1 VESGGEGCSVI
12 PDIGNVVAAW
22 PFAAS
27 FAAAA
32 GARGVR
38 EARRRTVLNEALH
51 ELRRPLQAMTLA
63 AEGGQEGTL
72 WMAASALERLER
84 EINGRPLSPSRASF
98 AARGLVEAAVSR
110 WGRAAAL
117 RGRRVEL
124 NWHAGEAV
132 TAGERMRIAQA
143 IDNLLVNAIEHGGPR
158 IEVEGSAAAGR
169 LRLAIRDS
177 GPRPGQGRRAPAPA
191 SRISGRRRH
200 GHGLR
205 VVRRIAA
212 EHGGSFELRRYAA
225 TTEAVLELPLSAT
238 GERP

>member
-1 VESGGEGCSVI
+1 MI
-12 PDIGNVVAAW
+12 PGVGDVLAAW

-63 AEGGQEGTL
+63 ADGGQECAL
-72 WMAASALERLER
+72 SMAASALERLDH
-84 EINGRPLSPSRASF
+84 EINGRPPRRSQGSF
-98 AARGLVEAAVSR
+98 AAKGLIEAAVSR
-110 WGRAAAL
+110 WRRAAAL
-117 RGRRVEL
+117 RGGRVEL
-124 NWHAGEAV
+124 SWHAGEAV
-132 TAGERMRIAQA
+132 TAGERTRIAQA

-158 IEVEGSAAAGR
+158 IEVEGAAVAGR

-205 VVRRIAA
+205 LVRRIAA
-212 EHGGSFELRRYAA
+212 EHGGSFELRRSA
-225 TTEAVLELPLSAT
+225 TATEAVLELPLSPS
-238 GERP
+238 GGRP